1 MCSSHHAHQWMLC
14 PQCDLMTQLPDIRPG
29 SKASC
34 PRCHTTLQ
42 SNWVEPRKRPTA
54 YALAALFMLLLA
66 NLFPFINMHVAGLSS
81 EITLTKIPQV
91 MISDDYSSLAT
102 LFLLFVQGV
111 PAFCMLVILLLVN
124 NVRLPQGLKRTLARV
139 LFQLKTWGMAEIF
152 LAGVLVSFVKLMAYG
167 DIGIGTSFIPWCL
180 FCLLQLRAFQ
190 CIDRRTLWQR
200 VAPLPALPFTPLPAV
215 SGLRQGLRS
224 CRCCT
229 AVLPS
234 DTLECPRC
242 GVHGHVRRK
251 HSLQWTLALL
261 VTSILLYIPANLMP
275 IMITEALGNKI
286 TSTIMAGVILL
297 WSDGSYPVALV
308 IFIASIMVPTL
319 KMMAIGWLCW
329 HANERGSN
337 RDDSDKMHKI
347 YEVVEF
353 VGRWSMIDVFVIA
366 VLSALVRMG
375 QLMSIYPA
383 SGAVLF
389 ALVVILTMFAA
400 MTFDPRLTWDRIE
413 EKNTEEPASD
423 GQ

>member
-1 MCSSHHAHQWMLC
+1 MCSSHHAHHWMLC
-14 PQCDLMTQLPDIRPG
+14 PQCDLMTQLPAIGPG

-42 SNWVEPRKRPTA
+42 SNWYEPRKRPTA
-54 YALAALFMLLLA
+54 YALAALLMLLLA
-66 NLFPFINMHVAGLSS
+66 NLFPFINMQVAGLSS
-81 EITLTKIPQV
+81 EITLPQIPSV
-91 MISDDYSSLAT
+91 MVSDDYSSLAT

-111 PAFCMLVILLLVN
+111 PAICMVVILLLVN
-124 NVRLPQGLKRTLARV
+124 RVRMPSPLKQLMARV

-167 DIGIGTSFIPWCL
+167 DIGIGTSFVPWCL

-190 CIDRRTLWQR
+190 CTDRRTLWAR
-200 VAPLPALPFTPLPAV
+200 VAPLPALPAKPLAGV

-229 AVLPS
+229 AVLSS
-234 DTLECPRC
+234 DTLICPRC
-242 GVHGHVRRK
+242 GSKGHARRK
-251 HSLQWTLALL
+251 DSLQWTLALL
-261 VTSILLYIPANLMP
+261 FTSILLYIPANLMP
-275 IMITEALGNKI
+275 IMVTEALGSKM
-286 TSTIMAGVILL
+286 TSTIMAGVVLL
-297 WSDGSYPVALV
+297 WSDGSWPIALV
-308 IFIASIMVPTL
+308 IFIASIMVPSL
-319 KMMAIGWLCW
+319 KMIAIGWLCW
-329 HANERGSN
+329 DANGRGSN
-337 RDDSDKMHKI
+337 RQDSERMHKI

-375 QLMSIYPA
+375 RLMSIYPA
-383 SGAVLF
+383 IGALLF

-400 MTFDPRLTWDRIE
+400 LTFDPRLTWDRVR
-413 EKNTEEPASD
+413 EKSTEEPASD